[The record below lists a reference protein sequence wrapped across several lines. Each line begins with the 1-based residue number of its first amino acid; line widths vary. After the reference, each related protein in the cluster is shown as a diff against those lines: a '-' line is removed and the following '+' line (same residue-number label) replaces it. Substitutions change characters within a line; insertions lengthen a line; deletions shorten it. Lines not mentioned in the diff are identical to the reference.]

1 MYNYFMLIGII
12 YKDFEIKE
20 VKDGIRVVSIPILVR
35 REFQNSNGEY
45 DADFFTVTVWES
57 LAQIAVDNLKKGTK
71 IGLKG
76 RIRPK
81 LVTLESGAKVVSNQL
96 FADRLIYFGRDDL
109 DSYYQEMREIKEES
123 EITASDEFVYED
135 AEGTHSSTKKSAKK
149 AKELK
154 D

>member
-1 MYNYFMLIGII
+1 MYNYFMLIGTI

-20 VKDGIRVVSIPILVR
+20 VKDGIRVVSIPLVVR

-81 LVTLESGAKVVSNQL
+81 LITIESGAKIVSNQL
-96 FADRLIYFGRDDL
+96 VADRLIYFGRDEL
-109 DSYYQEMREIKEES
+109 DNYYQEERENKQES
-123 EITASDEFVYED
+123 EITASEDIVYED
-135 AEGTHSSTKKSAKK
+135 ADKPQVSTKKSAKK
-149 AKELK
+149 AKEVK